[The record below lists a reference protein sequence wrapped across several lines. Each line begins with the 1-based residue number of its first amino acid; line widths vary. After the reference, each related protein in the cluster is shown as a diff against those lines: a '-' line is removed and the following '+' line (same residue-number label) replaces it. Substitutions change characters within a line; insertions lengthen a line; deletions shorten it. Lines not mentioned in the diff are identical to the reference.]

1 MKITETYT
9 SCMHVHVRFHIYQ
22 PKVVLRVKGL
32 VQIHHGMGEH
42 ADRYDHFASFL
53 LNHGFVVVVSDFVGH
68 GKSLIDFEQGYFGN
82 GGGPENLVK
91 DMFHLYEIMR
101 KDYPDVPYFLLG
113 VDIGSLFIRKF
124 VNEYGD
130 FIDGI
135 LLLGT
140 LAKIEHKHIQNGY
153 LSIMKTLKGPAHKAH
168 KLFMDLHSHWNRRIF
183 QADSDVEWF
192 TSDPLERQKFLSDPM
207 SHFAYTIQGYKD
219 IIQTVKEV
227 NSEES
232 IEKTP
237 DYLPIYIAIGEHDPL
252 ARGVKELVE
261 KYKNKG
267 VRDLTFH
274 VFEKRRHALLFE
286 QNKKE
291 VYFDILNWLEERTY
305 L

>member
-22 PKVVLRVKGL
+22 PKVVLRVKG
-32 VQIHHGMGEH
+32 VIQIHHGMAEH

-68 GKSLIDFEQGYFGN
+68 GKSLIDFEQGYFGMEK
-82 GGGPENLVK
+82 GPDNLIK
-91 DMFHLYEIMR
+91 DMFHLYEVIR
-101 KDYPDVPYFLLG
+101 VRYPDVPYFLLG
-113 VDIGSLFIRKF
+113 VDIGSVFIRKF
-124 VNEYGD
+124 VSQYGD

-140 LAKIEHKHIQNGY
+140 LAKIEHKYLQNSY
-153 LSIMKTLKGPAHKAH
+153 LSIMKVLKGPSHKADVLFQKLH
-168 KLFMDLHSHWNRRIF
+168 KKWNKRIF
-183 QADSDVEWF
+183 QVHSDVDWL
-192 TSDPLERQKFLSDPM
+192 TSDSQERKIFLNDPM

-227 NSEES
+227 NTDES
-232 IEKTP
+232 ISKIP
-237 DYLPIYIAIGEHDPL
+237 QYLPIYIAVGEHDPL
-252 ARGVKELVE
+252 AKGINQLVD

-267 VRDLTFH
+267 IKDVTFH
-274 VFEKRRHALLFE
+274 VFEKCRHALLFE

-291 VYFDILNWLEERTY
+291 IYFDILNWLEERTY